1 MKAQCLNSKISIFG
15 TNGKNGVQK
24 RDENFV
30 AGLIEKT
37 ADTLIG
43 FGQKPTKGEREPR
56 SDASETLCKMSA
68 ASPFGPCVVGDHRS
82 RRNSKGGTGTK
93 KTEGGHC
100 TKREWE
106 HCTMHA
112 VRDEQLHLWTV
123 NGGRS
128 TLWTVRGG

>member
-1 MKAQCLNSKISIFG
+1 MKAKCLNSKISIFG

-56 SDASETLCKMSA
+56 SDASETLCEMTA
-68 ASPFGPCVVGDHRS
+68 APPSGRCVVGDHRS
-82 RRNSKGGTGTK
+82 RRNSKGGTWDEEESGRTLRK
-93 KTEGGHC
+93 EEGE
-100 TKREWE
+100 RY
-106 HCTMHA
+106 TMHA
-112 VRDEQLHLWTV
+112 VRDV
-123 NGGRS
+123 
-128 TLWTVRGG
+128 